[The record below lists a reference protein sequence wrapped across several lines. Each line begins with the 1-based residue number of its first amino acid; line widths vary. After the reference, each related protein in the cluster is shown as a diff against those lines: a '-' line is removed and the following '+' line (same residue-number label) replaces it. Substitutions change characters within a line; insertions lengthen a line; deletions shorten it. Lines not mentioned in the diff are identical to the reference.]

1 MTVDVTDDGHELE
14 LTDRQTRAVDLMLAG
29 LSDSAV
35 AEAIGAHRSTVCKWR
50 HSHAGVAAALAHARA
65 EAHAATLDRV
75 QRLQLQALEWAD
87 NELRTNGPH
96 AARVALTMLDG
107 VQRLQPIEPPPAE
120 ETEPRRSVVRVRFNM
135 G

>member
-1 MTVDVTDDGHELE
+1 VSTDTDTDTDVE
-14 LTDRQTRAVDLMLAG
+14 LTDRQARAVDLMLAG

-50 HSHAGVAAALAHARA
+50 HGHHGVAAALARARA

-107 VQRLQPIEPPPAE
+107 VQRLQPAEPPAE
-120 ETEPRRSVVRVRFNM
+120 EVEPRRNVVRVRFNM